1 MEVAPVIAMAVVPVH
16 VVMSDPADAVGALV
30 QLITLVSVAVPAQ
43 APEAV
48 TVKVAVKEPLETEG
62 VNT

>member
-1 MEVAPVIAMAVVPVH
+1 MAVVPVH
-16 VVMSDPADAVGALV
+16 VVIADPADAVGALV
-30 QLITLVSVAVPAQ
+30 QLITRVSVAVPAQ
-43 APEAV
+43 VPEAV